1 MHCWIVSCVLK
12 RIAAKHFYKSEQLCV
27 LDVSYYLWESL
38 LFQQIK
44 KLACK
49 LHKEK

>member
-27 LDVSYYLWESL
+27 WDVSYYLWESL
-38 LFQQIK
+38 LFQ
-44 KLACK
+44 
-49 LHKEK
+49 